1 MNEKQVAILKVVMF
15 FSLLAVMLFF
25 IYEQKTYDN
34 NVVELLKTCD
44 YQEICKTCQI
54 AYYLPPV

>member
-25 IYEQKTYDN
+25 IYEQKTYDDR
-34 NVVELLKTCD
+34 VVELLKSCD
-44 YQEICKTCQI
+44 YKEICETCNI
-54 AYYLPPV
+54 RNYVPIV